1 MRAETVAGGVFAILL
16 VIAGTP
22 ARAETV
28 NEDQR
33 QVELAVAGSADERAA
48 IQRSLSELL
57 SRLNVGLAEQG
68 KAASE
73 KPALASAR
81 VELDEVECRITLTT
95 GPDAKVVMF
104 RRVARKGSAAVM
116 AETVAL
122 IIHGA
127 VEELLQSP
135 RRPVVST
142 APPEPK
148 LESAAVPS
156 APWPTYTLD
165 LGAFGGSRVFG
176 GNAPLVASAGLSLT
190 AGRRFDSLLPEVWL
204 SGTYNT
210 PFDASSANVALH
222 AQTLSVR
229 GGLALR
235 LFEHDDWYLEGGLG
249 AGADIFF
256 ADAHPLFSRR
266 GENETSAAP
275 VATGLLTAHYAL
287 GSRVDLFVAFTL
299 DVDLQPRR
307 FVAEGPLGTE
317 KIYEPMRVRPALV
330 LGFDLAAI
338 GAKGSDQ

>member
-1 MRAETVAGGVFAILL
+1 MA
-16 VIAGTP
+16 AGTP

-28 NEDQR
+28 SEDQG
-33 QVELAVAGSADERAA
+33 QVELAVAGSADERVA

-68 KAASE
+68 KAANG
-73 KPALASAR
+73 KTALASAR

-95 GPDAKVVMF
+95 GPDARVVMF

-148 LESAAVPS
+148 LESIGIPS
-156 APWPTYTLD
+156 MPWPTWTLD
-165 LGAFGGSRVFG
+165 VSAFGGSRVFG
-176 GNAPLVASAGLSLT
+176 GNAPLVAAAGLGLT

-204 SGTYNT
+204 TAAYNT
-210 PFDASSANVALH
+210 PFDASSQVVALH
-222 AQTLSVR
+222 AQTLSLR

-235 LFEHDDWYLEGGLG
+235 LLEHDDWYLEGGLG
-249 AGADIFF
+249 AGADVFF
-256 ADAHPLFSRR
+256 TDARFFPSRH
-266 GENETSAAP
+266 GETEAAAAP

-299 DVDLQPRR
+299 DLDLQPRR
-307 FVAEGPLGTE
+307 FVANDGEGT
-317 KIYEPMRVRPALV
+317 IYEPMRVRPALV
-330 LGFDLAAI
+330 LGFDLAAL
-338 GAKGSDQ
+338 GAKGGQP